1 MPELNLQQ
9 LSLVNFKNYENQK
22 FDFSPKL
29 NCIVGLNGMGKTN
42 LLDAIYYLCI
52 CKSNFGQPDLSI
64 LRHDAGFFRLEGHFV
79 KNSQKEKVVAKIANR
94 KKKQLERN
102 GTAYTLLSDHIGFLP
117 VVMIVPDD
125 TYCTHPSLQQGDAG
139 DDGTSTAD
147 IVQLLSKVKES
158 GKADKDAANFIKK
171 HDVALYVALQV
182 CQCTMPRQCGV
193 ACAVQMPPPLSTR
206 THRR

>member
-1 MPELNLQQ
+1 MYLALHVAVSGVTGTANE
-9 LSLVNFKNYENQK
+9 EA
-22 FDFSPKL
+22 DFEGIKVLDTILEMIHNACKQNKL
-29 NCIVGLNGMGKTN
+29 LEKSKT
-42 LLDAIYYLCI
+42 LK
-52 CKSNFGQPDLSI
+52 KSM
-64 LRHDAGFFRLEGHFV
+64 RARRVRVRCEFRLQGALAAYQYGEGAPHT
-79 KNSQKEKVVAKIANR
+79 KEY
-94 KKKQLERN
+94 
-102 GTAYTLLSDHIGFLP
+102 AYTD
-117 VVMIVPDD
+117 MIVPDD
-125 TYCTHPSLQQGDAG
+125 KYCTHPSLQQGDAG